1 MYTVVI
7 PCAGTGSRLGDATKY
22 YNKALCTLGPKP
34 IISYIIEHFSKEDEI
49 IILLGYKGD
58 YIKQVVTAIY
68 PDWNITFREVDIYEG
83 PLSGLGYSLT
93 KAYDL
98 LQKPFIFWSND
109 TVTDLNINEQDYS
122 DNWIAV
128 SEKYKG
134 SKAYRHALCLPKGVV
149 QEILPK
155 DPKNVSVPL
164 NLTSNVFSH
173 SVEDSCYPY
182 IGVSYIRDYEQ
193 FWLAY
198 HDFPTSFVET
208 GETQGL
214 NYLDSLNA
222 VFVNEWIDTGDPN
235 ILKEAQELYSA
246 SMEETILP
254 KPNEAIWFI
263 GNNVI
268 KFHVDSNFVRDRIRR
283 YEFLSELYEEN
294 DHLKI
299 PRIIKYS
306 NNLYVYEREQGT
318 VASKIVNNMLLCNL
332 LEEFFDSTYPAELQ
346 KEDVVKIC
354 KDFYRDKT
362 LSRIKAFLDS
372 TGEKDE
378 KIIINGIECDPAIEL
393 VEKLDWGNLSKYCVF
408 SRCFHG
414 DFHLEN
420 ILVQGKKNF
429 VLLDWRQNFGKYT
442 IDYGDL
448 NYDLAKM
455 WHSLYVNHD
464 MVKMNLF
471 NVEDISDKEKRID
484 IHRTFV
490 DTECEE
496 LLKEMIENDP
506 NYNLDFV
513 RLITALIFLSISGC
527 HEYPYSRF
535 LFYLGKYLL
544 NLAVGY
550 IS

>member
-1 MYTVVI
+1 MKTVVI

-34 IISYIIEHFSKEDEI
+34 VISYIIDHFTKEDEI

-58 YIKQVVTAIY
+58 FVRQVVQAIY
-68 PDWNITFREVDIYEG
+68 PDWNIIFREVDIYEG

-109 TVTDLNINEQDYS
+109 TVTDLDINKQDYS
-122 DNWIAV
+122 DNWIAL

-134 SKAYRHALCLPKGVV
+134 SKSYRHALCLPKGVV

-164 NLTSNVFSH
+164 DLTSNVFSH
-173 SVEDSCYPY
+173 SIEDSCYPY
-182 IGVSYIRDYEQ
+182 IGVSYIKDYEQ

-222 VFVNEWIDTGDPN
+222 IFVNEWIDTGDPD
-235 ILKEAQELYSA
+235 ILREAHELYSL

-263 GNNVI
+263 DNKVI
-268 KFHVDSNFVRDRIRR
+268 KFHTDSNFIKDRIAR

-294 DHLKI
+294 NHLKI
-299 PRIIKYS
+299 PKITGYS
-306 NNLYVYEREQGT
+306 DNLYIYEREPGV
-318 VASKIVNNMLLCNL
+318 VASKIINNELFSNL
-332 LEEFFDSTYPAELQ
+332 LREFFGIVYKADLGE
-346 KEDVVKIC
+346 EDVMKIC
-354 KDFYRDKT
+354 KDFYKDKT
-362 LSRIKAFLDS
+362 LSRINTFMEN
-372 TGEKDE
+372 TGEKD
-378 KIIINGIECDPAIEL
+378 IPVIINGIKCKPVKDIINGLNWKE
-393 VEKLDWGNLSKYCVF
+393 LSKYCVF

-420 ILVQGKKNF
+420 ILVQDKEKF
-429 VLLDWRQNFGKYT
+429 VLLDWRQNFGSNNRE
-442 IDYGDL
+442 YGDL

-455 WHSLYVNHD
+455 WHSLIVNHE
-464 MVKMNLF
+464 MVRRNLF
-471 NVEDISDKEKRID
+471 TVEDISDEEKRID
-484 IHRTFV
+484 ISRTFI

-496 LLKEMIENDP
+496 LLKETIEEDSLF
-506 NYNLDFV
+506 NLDFI
-513 RLITALIFLSISGC
+513 RLITALIFLNISGC
-527 HEYPYSRF
+527 HEYPYSKF

-544 NLAVGY
+544 NLAVDY